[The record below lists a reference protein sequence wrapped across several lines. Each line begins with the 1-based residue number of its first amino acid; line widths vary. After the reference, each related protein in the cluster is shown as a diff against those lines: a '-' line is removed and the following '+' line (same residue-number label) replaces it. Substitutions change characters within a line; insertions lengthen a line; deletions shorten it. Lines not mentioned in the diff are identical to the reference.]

1 MNKTQLI
8 NLNIISF
15 PSILVKINAPQYLNR
30 PSLSSYAFLNY
41 FKSFNMI
48 NSDSDLSGMG
58 EEPTPNPIIKKRG
71 KSKNYDPICSF
82 KSLAIAE
89 TVLSSNFL
97 GSKWAH
103 RNTSDSTEG
112 EKRWYYCKQKN
123 CPVVCQLI
131 LLKDSLTRVIA
142 LISDNEHVHEANEA
156 AIMKNH
162 GIDRPTKEK
171 INHFVEMGCKPG
183 KVLIELRKIGFEPPT
198 KLQLYNYIKTI
209 KKRKIR
215 IHNYFIE

>member
-71 KSKNYDPICSF
+71 KSKN
-82 KSLAIAE
+82 
-89 TVLSSNFL
+89 
-97 GSKWAH
+97 
-103 RNTSDSTEG
+103 
-112 EKRWYYCKQKN
+112 
-123 CPVVCQLI
+123 
-131 LLKDSLTRVIA
+131 
-142 LISDNEHVHEANEA
+142 
-156 AIMKNH
+156 
-162 GIDRPTKEK
+162 
-171 INHFVEMGCKPG
+171 
-183 KVLIELRKIGFEPPT
+183 
-198 KLQLYNYIKTI
+198 
-209 KKRKIR
+209 
-215 IHNYFIE
+215 